1 MEGTEFSEEA
11 FFAAIAAS
19 GARALLIGRR
29 AMLALGVP
37 VLTAD
42 YDLWAAFDD
51 VEALN
56 AAMAPLGLHPNRA
69 PDEARRTGRYAL
81 ENDEHVDVLIAR
93 AATAVTGEKLSFDDA
108 WSRRQTVQCGSAD
121 VALPSIDDLI
131 TTKRWSMREKDVVDI
146 QLIEALRREKP

>member
-11 FFAAIAAS
+11 FFAAIANS

-51 VEALN
+51 LEALN
-56 AAMAPLGLHPNRA
+56 AALAPLGLHPNRT
-69 PDEARRTGRYAL
+69 PEEARRKGRYVL
-81 ENDEHVDVLIAR
+81 ENDEHVDVLVAR
-93 AATAVTGEKLSFDDA
+93 AATTVTGDKLSFDDA
-108 WSRRQTVQCGSAD
+108 WSRRQTVRCGAAD
-121 VALPSIDDLI
+121 VALPCVDDLI
-131 TTKRWSMREKDVVDI
+131 TTKRWSMREKDVRDI
-146 QLIEALRREKP
+146 QLIEALRRTKT

>member
-29 AMLALGVP
+29 ALLALGAP

-42 YDLWAAFDD
+42 YDFWAAFDD
-51 VEALN
+51 VETLN
-56 AAMAPLGLHPNRA
+56 AAVAPLGLYPNRTPA
-69 PDEARRTGRYAL
+69 EARRVGRYVL

-93 AATAVTGEKLSFDDA
+93 AATTVAGEKLSFDDA
-108 WSRRQTVQCGSAD
+108 WSRRQTVRCGAVD
-121 VALPSIDDLI
+121 VAMPSLDDLI

-146 QLIEALRREKP
+146 QFIEKLKRTKP

>member
-29 AMLALGVP
+29 AMLALGAP

-42 YDLWAAFDD
+42 YDYWAAFED
-51 VEALN
+51 VETLN
-56 AAMAPLGLHPNRA
+56 AAVAPMGLHPNRS

-93 AATAVTGEKLSFDDA
+93 AATTVTGEKLTFDDA
-108 WSRRQTVQCGSAD
+108 WSRRQTVRCGAAD
-121 VALPSIDDLI
+121 VALPSLDDLI
-131 TTKRWSMREKDVVDI
+131 MTKRWSMREKDVVDI
-146 QLIEALRREKP
+146 QFIERLRRKKP